1 MSIFCLHKNT
11 HLSQIHLTIDVGW
24 CFNAVAVARAQF
36 ATQFRSFVYI
46 HFSMGESNEC
56 MTCIYKFLFL
66 LLHSWRFL
74 FLLVLLWIISIVL
87 CHFIL
92 SSCKRISHVVH
103 LFREHFFSPSAL
115 RAISSKIV
123 SPSVIL
129 FWNFITVPVQM
140 KCNKSVCA
148 YWEPEY
154 IWCCK
159 FSSQF
164 WYNLK
169 FGLHFALLKIS

>member
-103 LFREHFFSPSAL
+103 LFREHFFFLHPLCEPFLQKLFLRQWFYFEILLLCQFKWSAINQFVL
-115 RAISSKIV
+115 TENPNIYGVVNSQA
-123 SPSVIL
+123 
-129 FWNFITVPVQM
+129 NFDTT
-140 KCNKSVCA
+140 
-148 YWEPEY
+148 
-154 IWCCK
+154 
-159 FSSQF
+159 
-164 WYNLK
+164 
-169 FGLHFALLKIS
+169 